1 MIYKTKYNPEL
12 TAIFKEEII
21 AAFSPSLISHD
32 EEPTGVFSLE
42 TFQSIVLQRLIVQK
56 KKRNVPLW
64 VLEVHWLMG
73 LQEAR
78 KGNLAA

>member
-32 EEPTGVFSLE
+32 KKEPTGVFSLDVITDYLDRKLLVTATE
-42 TFQSIVLQRLIVQK
+42 QDVVEINTLIEE
-56 KKRNVPLW
+56 
-64 VLEVHWLMG
+64 EVSYIEIYL
-73 LQEAR
+73 
-78 KGNLAA
+78 